1 MCQIG
6 SSREQDQWWLS
17 GIFRDVFLLGFPQE
31 AHFDDLSVHT
41 ILDEQY
47 RDATLKVE
55 VAVSGK
61 GTVKL
66 KLLDDTQA
74 EGMQISFSRESVFMY

>member
-1 MCQIG
+1 MNQL
-6 SSREQDQWWLS
+6 SSSQEQDQWWLS

-31 AHFDDLSVHT
+31 AHFEDLTVHT

-55 VAVSGK
+55 VAVSGA

-66 KLLDDTQA
+66 KLLDDAQA
-74 EGMQISFSRESVFMY
+74 EGKPKSIPRNSVFVH